1 MNTSDITLSIFILWM
16 FTMLHSFSKLV
27 MEMKNV
33 NNNWAAY
40 RCKPAVMLFA
50 DAFGHNAY
58 ENFTFC
64 IQNIQSV
71 FIGNALQ
78 GPNFAND
85 VNNGNMSSANMA
97 FGSASDSNTHTKD
110 TAKKS
115 THFTMG
121 VFSNVIIGIKRFFF
135 SMKDIMHRASA
146 AATVEMNSVSSGGDS
161 ISGAWDTVSK
171 KISNFS

>member
-1 MNTSDITLSIFILWM
+1 M
-16 FTMLHSFSKLV
+16 FTMLHSFSRLT

-33 NNNWAAY
+33 KNNWSAY

-58 ENFTFC
+58 DNFTYC

-85 VNNGNMSSANMA
+85 INNGNMSSANMA
-97 FGSASDSNTHTKD
+97 FGSASDSNADTKESSK
-110 TAKKS
+110 TS

-121 VFSNVIIGIKRFFF
+121 IFSSVMIGMKRFFL

-146 AATVEMNSVSSGGDS
+146 AAQLEMSAVSGGGDT
-161 ISGAWDTVSK
+161 IKTAWHKVAHTVNK
-171 KISNFS
+171 FPG

>member
-16 FTMLHSFSKLV
+16 FTMLHSFSKLT

-33 NNNWAAY
+33 KNNWSAY

-58 ENFTFC
+58 ENFTYC
-64 IQNIQSV
+64 IHNIQSV

-97 FGSASDSNTHTKD
+97 LGSQTDSNTHTKK

-121 VFSNVIIGIKRFFF
+121 IFSSVIIGVKRFFF

-146 AATVEMNSVSSGGDS
+146 AAHLQMSGVSSGGNA
-161 ISGAWDTVSK
+161 IKSGWDGVKGTIRS
-171 KISNFS
+171 FP